1 MSYAKSTMRRK
12 NYSIWGVDINFI
24 WIMIFLEKN
33 LEFVDK
39 IRKFAKNYTYNNK
52 FFSQIKK
59 HLTNIANFVMKKIF
73 FCLFVILSVTCVQ
86 AQNKYS
92 YKDVMEFKR
101 GLLYSAREMAKSVP
115 IQINEVETLYAIGV
129 MNNLVV
135 YKSEIAGWDG
145 NILMTKAET
154 EQVKSGMILNMRRMW
169 QQDMDMFKECL
180 RRTKLEFQFMFF
192 SEDRKY
198 IGGFK
203 LGYKDFLNK

>member
-1 MSYAKSTMRRK
+1 
-12 NYSIWGVDINFI
+12 
-24 WIMIFLEKN
+24 
-33 LEFVDK
+33 
-39 IRKFAKNYTYNNK
+39 
-52 FFSQIKK
+52 
-59 HLTNIANFVMKKIF
+59 MKKIF

-145 NILMTKAET
+145 NILM
-154 EQVKSGMILNMRRMW
+154 I
-169 QQDMDMFKECL
+169 
-180 RRTKLEFQFMFF
+180 
-192 SEDRKY
+192 
-198 IGGFK
+198 
-203 LGYKDFLNK
+203 